1 MRRSLV
7 LVVVTASLLGS
18 PGLRDSLWSLVSSI
32 WSGSSSESGCGFDPF
47 GGCSPAPQPQPD
59 AGCGADPWGCPTGS

>member
-18 PGLRDSLWSLVSSI
+18 PGLLDSFWSLVSSI
-32 WSGSSSESGCGFDPF
+32 WSGSTAEAGCGFDPW
-47 GGCSPAPQPQPD
+47 GECRTAPQPQPD
-59 AGCGADPWGCPTGS
+59 AGCGWDPYGCPSGS

>member
-18 PGLRDSLWSLVSSI
+18 PGLLDSFWSLVSSI
-32 WSGSSSESGCGFDPF
+32 WSGSTAEAGCGMDPV
-47 GGCSPAPQPQPD
+47 GECRPAPPQPD
-59 AGCGADPWGCPTGS
+59 AGCGLDPYGCPGGS